1 MTFNPKFNHQTGRP
15 HANINPSIHQT
26 PFANLLATRSVSWRP
41 KPHYAL
47 LRKNPPRA
55 TRQCCASSVTRLR
68 TEQDKALQKRF
79 HRPASQ
85 KRGPANSRFED
96 SSVELHLQHKY
107 TPHLY
112 RPNSSLVSQCLEK
125 QTENHCSTDAKKIY
139 TCDLNM
145 SWSVDYC
152 QTLYICNNP
161 TFFTLQLLFTMQAPL
176 WVSLL
181 EKPQM
186 ASVYKT
192 N

>member
-1 MTFNPKFNHQTGRP
+1 MVTFNPKFNRQTGRP

-26 PFANLLATRSVSWRP
+26 PFVNLLATRSVSWRP

-68 TEQDKALQKRF
+68 TEQDKTLQKRF

-112 RPNSSLVSQCLEK
+112 RPNSSLLRQCLG
-125 QTENHCSTDAKKIY
+125 STHAQNRI
-139 TCDLNM
+139 DLNM
-145 SWSVDYC
+145 SGLSITVKHC
-152 QTLYICNNP
+152 ITL
-161 TFFTLQLLFTMQAPL
+161 
-176 WVSLL
+176 
-181 EKPQM
+181 
-186 ASVYKT
+186 
-192 N
+192 